1 VLSAT
6 TPAFGPRVDAHVH
19 RTDYWPKQPNA
30 LYRTDLVNSVGSLLQ
45 EMDDHGIGYA
55 LSIPYAFVP
64 SQEAALK
71 EGQEQLTHSHGRL
84 RPVASTSPTLGEESI
99 AHAIGLWEKAPELAA
114 LKLFPGYFPFYPYDR
129 RLDPFYEFAHRRNLP
144 VLLHQG
150 DTLAP
155 DGLVKY
161 ARPIEVDE
169 VAVRYRDVRFVLCH
183 LGNPWISETAE
194 IVYKNPN
201 VYTDTSGLLG
211 HPSLR
216 YFGAMFEQTQR
227 ELERLLLT
235 VGDSRR
241 VLFGS
246 DWPLVSLELSVRLVT
261 GLPVAED
268 EKERILGGNARELF
282 RLPASE
288 SKPVDL

>member
-1 VLSAT
+1 VRPDT
-6 TPAFGPRVDAHVH
+6 TPALGPRVDAHVH
-19 RTDYWPKQPNA
+19 RTDDWPKRPNA
-30 LYRTDLVNSVGSLLQ
+30 LYRADLVNSVESLLH
-45 EMDDHGIGYA
+45 EMDDHGVGYA

-64 SQEAALK
+64 SQEAAIR
-71 EGQEQLTHSHGRL
+71 EGRTQFAASQGRL
-84 RPVASTSPTLGEESI
+84 RPVGSTSPTQGEESV
-99 AHAIGLWEKAPELAA
+99 AHAIELWEKFPELVA
-114 LKLFPGYFPFYPYDR
+114 LKLFPGYFPFYPHDR

-155 DGLVKY
+155 DGLVKF

-216 YFGAMFEQTQR
+216 YFGAMFDQTQR

-235 VGDSRR
+235 VGDGDR

-246 DWPLVSLELSVRLVT
+246 DWPLASLELSIRLIT
-261 GLPVAED
+261 GLPIAEE
-268 EKERILGGNARELF
+268 EKERLLGGNARELF
-282 RLPASE
+282 RLPPSA
-288 SKPVDL
+288 